1 MVRFIIRIY
10 GILVGLYP
18 WEFRAE
24 FAAEMQQ
31 VFAEAV
37 ETAGKRGW
45 LSLAAVCLQEL
56 RDWPGATLREHL
68 QKRRNKHMNS
78 PTNVPA
84 TWEPVSRPALLVGL
98 ALFLI
103 PVIYSMEPL
112 LPPAITRVALIA
124 LMAFPF
130 GVSITGLF
138 KGLPRWSLPS
148 IGVLFS
154 ALFLYIILD
163 AFEPWTLILHNR
175 IVRVGD
181 EFSRYVWQGIRSG
194 IFWVGLLLTVLLIV
208 FALAAWRRTRPV
220 YLRARHDW
228 TLVSFTL
235 YGASL
240 LSLFINFDE
249 YQYRSLYMTV
259 SLLSLAA
266 GAWGY
271 LRSASSRKR
280 LLALLA
286 GVILAMSSMAIGKW
300 IIVPR
305 QDWPFWFG
313 WHETERWETE
323 RWFESLRTLVEAGWM
338 LLVISVPALLNL
350 LPRPAQ
356 PVSSGQ
362 PVALFKDGAESA

>member
-10 GILVGLYP
+10 GILVRLYP

-24 FAAEMQQ
+24 FAAEMRE

-37 ETAGKRGW
+37 ETADKRGW

-68 QKRRNKHMNS
+68 QERRNKHMNS
-78 PTNVPA
+78 PTNGPV

-103 PVIYSMEPL
+103 PVISSMEPL
-112 LPPAITRVALIA
+112 LPPAIIGVAFIA
-124 LMAFPF
+124 LMAFVLV
-130 GVSITGLF
+130 VSIMGLF

-148 IGVLFS
+148 IGILFS
-154 ALFLYIILD
+154 AFFLYIVLD
-163 AFEPWTLILHNR
+163 AFEPWTLILYYR

-220 YLRARHDW
+220 YLRIRHDW

-235 YGASL
+235 YSASL
-240 LSLFINFDE
+240 MRLFINFDE
-249 YQYRSLYMTV
+249 YRYENLYMTV

-286 GVILAMSSMAIGKW
+286 GVLLAMLSMAVGKW

-305 QDWPFWFG
+305 QDWPVWFG
-313 WHETERWETE
+313 WHSVETE
-323 RWFESLRTLVEAGWM
+323 RWFESLRTLVEAGWI
-338 LLVISVPALLNL
+338 LVVISIPALLNL

-356 PVSSGQ
+356 PVSSG
-362 PVALFKDGAESA
+362 